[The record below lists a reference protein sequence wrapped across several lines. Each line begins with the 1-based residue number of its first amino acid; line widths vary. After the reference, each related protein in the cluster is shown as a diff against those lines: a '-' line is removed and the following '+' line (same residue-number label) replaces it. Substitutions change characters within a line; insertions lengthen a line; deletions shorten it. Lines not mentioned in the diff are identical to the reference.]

1 MVNSEEFLLKLKSNI
16 APVAT
21 KDERALAALDAQIR
35 AAQRAMAGLN
45 EKSAASAAK
54 LAEQQ
59 KAAKSAS
66 DAVRVA
72 LRNQQTGKG
81 TTDEVRAAQAKA
93 AQEGKLLASMR
104 AKSLAAKQ
112 AADAGKKE
120 LDVLKAARPALA
132 AQADAAKKA
141 AESKKRWKEGVTQAG
156 AAIHA
161 IGGPMSTWLAKMQ
174 TIAPVAELGAASIIS
189 LGVVALSAVLVAGLA
204 AAYAGLIQFALGA
217 ASARREAVLLGEA
230 VAGVSR
236 RPGQE
241 FVAVVDQ
248 LARRV
253 PIARDKLQE
262 MAKEMALLKL
272 GGRDL
277 QAGLTATAMVTSA
290 LGESA
295 GRNVRAIVEQ
305 SQAIRRFTLGAR
317 DIRGEFTALAG
328 TGLTKADVIGAL
340 AKQLGKSASQV
351 ELMLLRGQIKLKDGL
366 RALEGASKDRFGK
379 IVGAQMLDFNVQIS
393 KAKEA
398 FASLFNG
405 LNLDPALNAL
415 KDFFDIFDEGNVT
428 GKALKAIVTGG
439 MQTLIDLI
447 AKGLPIAKDFFGGMI
462 DGALMLYIALAPT
475 IYQIGKTI
483 SKWLGLSGSF
493 DALKAGRVVL
503 YTLAAAVAVV
513 AVSLALAALPVVIL
527 GALIYG
533 AVQLA
538 IGALHRLKTIVSVVS
553 AAFTLARDYIAA
565 LDWSELGATLIQGL
579 IGGVSGMVG
588 KFVDSI
594 KSLARAGMNAF
605 RSENEIQSPSKAYAR
620 YGRYI
625 PQGAAMGVDDTAPL
639 LGKSVTDMS
648 TAAMPQMNVAAPMVS
663 VTTPGGGGQQ
673 IVNNFYIDGAG
684 KEPRSIAEEVI
695 SLMTGATMSSPAQ
708 AGAT

>member
-35 AAQRAMAGLN
+35 AATRAMSGLD
-45 EKSAASAAK
+45 
-54 LAEQQ
+54 
-59 KAAKSAS
+59 AKSAE
-66 DAVRVA
+66 AAAQIANQQKRAQNAAAEVRVA
-72 LRNQQTGKG
+72 MRNAQAGKG
-81 TTDEVRAAQAKA
+81 TQAHVKEAQERAAT
-93 AQEGKLLASMR
+93 EGK
-104 AKSLAAKQ
+104 
-112 AADAGKKE
+112 
-120 LDVLKAARPALA
+120 ALA
-132 AQADAAKKA
+132 AVRERAGAVIKA
-141 AESKKRWKEGVTQAG
+141 AESGKTAIAKELQVLRAARPEFAAQATSARRWKEGIVQAG
-156 AAIHA
+156 SAIHA
-161 IGGPMSTWLAKMQ
+161 MGGPMSTWLAKMQ
-174 TIAPVAELGAASIIS
+174 TLAPVAELGAAAIVS
-189 LGVVALSAVLVAGLA
+189 LGVVALSTVLVAGLV
-204 AAYAGLIQFALGA
+204 AAYAGLVQFALGA

-328 TGLTKADVIGAL
+328 TGLTKADVLGAL
-340 AKQLGKSASQV
+340 AKQLGKSIPQV
-351 ELMLLRGQIKLKDGL
+351 ELALLRGQVKLKDGL
-366 RALEGASKDRFGK
+366 RALEAASKDRFGK
-379 IVGAQMLDFNVQIS
+379 IVGAQMLDFNTQIS

-405 LNLDPALNAL
+405 LNLDPALEAL
-415 KDFFDIFDEGNVT
+415 KSFFDIFDEGNVT

-439 MQTLIDLI
+439 MQTLINLI

-475 IYQIGKTI
+475 FYQIGKTI

-538 IGALHRLKTIVSVVS
+538 IGAFHRLKAIVSVVS
-553 AAFTLARDYIAA
+553 TAFSMARDYIAT
-565 LDWSELGATLIQGL
+565 LDWSDLGAMLIQGL

-588 KFVDSI
+588 RFVDSI
-594 KSLARAGMNAF
+594 KGLARAGMAAF
-605 RSENEIQSPSKAYAR
+605 RDENEIKSPAGAYKR
-620 YGRYI
+620 LGRYI
-625 PQGAAMGVDDTAPL
+625 PPGAAEGVDETAPL
-639 LGKSVTDMS
+639 LSRSVADMS
-648 TAAMPQMNVAAPMVS
+648 TAAMPQMTAAAPTVS

-695 SLMTGATMSSPAQ
+695 ALMTGATMGSPAQ
-708 AGAT
+708 VGAT